1 LLTLSHVPLTAL
13 LLKPNSLTHKKDKR
27 PKGKKREMQ
36 IFFGDL
42 VLCLQEIY
50 QKACIIS
57 HDFNAENLV
66 LNSSNSLLEHLQQ
79 CCLRVCASINP
90 QHPKKTSSEV
100 HICMLG
106 AKNRCGQ
113 LDGYLLHFSPPP
125 PPPPTTTPPL
135 LRLIPLQFPS
145 CHKLPIGWRSTI
157 KQPSTY
163 RQAAIYVPSSSHLGT
178 IK

>member
-1 LLTLSHVPLTAL
+1 
-13 LLKPNSLTHKKDKR
+13 
-27 PKGKKREMQ
+27 MQ
-36 IFFGDL
+36 IFFWDL

-57 HDFNAENLV
+57 HNFYAENLV

-79 CCLRVCASINP
+79 CCLPVCASINP
-90 QHPKKTSSEV
+90 QHQKKTSSKEV
-100 HICMLG
+100 HICVLG

-113 LDGYLLHFSPPP
+113 LDGYLLHFSPSP
-125 PPPPTTTPPL
+125 PPL

-157 KQPSTY
+157 KQPSRY
-163 RQAAIYVPSSSHLGT
+163 HQAAIYVPSSSHLGT